1 MYIEAIIVGLIIGA
15 ARNGRLSNFFE
26 VHFRGWALSILAFVL
41 FLIPYLMRLM
51 ESTSGSLQIFP
62 YIAMVLCAI
71 IALLNFEKLGMKI
84 LFVGVLLNLVVM
96 GLNDFK
102 MPIDTIKMA
111 ALGFT
116 SFIESLK
123 DGYVV
128 NYMSM
133 EGAHPISKL
142 LGKVIALP
150 DFYPLKKVLSL
161 GDFIISLGI
170 IVIIQY
176 EMLLSSV
183 KSRGS
188 MVRFS
193 YKTKF
198 RR

>member
-1 MYIEAIIVGLIIGA
+1 MYIEAIILGLIIGF
-15 ARNGRLSNFFE
+15 ARNGRLANFFE
-26 VHFRGWALSILAFVL
+26 VRFKGWALSILAFAL
-41 FLIPYLMRLM
+41 FLIPYLLRIM
-51 ESTSGSLQIFP
+51 ESPFEKLQIFP
-62 YIAMVLCAI
+62 FLAMVICAI
-71 IALLNFEKLGMKI
+71 IALLNFEKNGMKI
-84 LFVGVLLNLVVM
+84 LFIGVLLNLVVM

-102 MPIDTIKMA
+102 MPIDAIKME

-133 EGAHPISKL
+133 DGAHPISTI

-150 DFYPLKKVLSL
+150 DFYPLKKVLSA
-161 GDFIISLGI
+161 GDLIISIGI
-170 IVIIQY
+170 AAIIQY

-188 MVRFS
+188 MVHFS
-193 YKTKF
+193 YNTKF

>member
-71 IALLNFEKLGMKI
+71 IVLLNFEKLGMKI